1 MNRALIACGIVIII
15 LLTGLKYL
23 YYSYA
28 DLSRDYQDATKSLN
42 AERAER
48 ERDREQFRQLQGV
61 VDDAAKQKQVSD
73 TRTSELQRQLTT
85 AQIGNSCVDMPVP
98 DSVTHRLRERAAQIN
113 AATTSPK

>member
-28 DLSRDYQDATKSLN
+28 ELSRDYQDATKSLN

-73 TRTSELQRQLTT
+73 KRTSELQRQLTT
-85 AQIGNSCVDMPVP
+85 AQIGNICVGIPVP
-98 DSVTHRLRERAAQIN
+98 DAVTQRLRERASAIN
-113 AATTSPK
+113 ATATGSQ